1 LVYAI
6 SDDEVLVRL
15 RKVFERLRKHNIKAK
30 PAKCAFELTEIEYV
44 GKVISAE
51 GLTMSNKKKESV
63 LNFPLPS
70 THKQL
75 KSALGL
81 FNYFRDFVKDHYTIV
96 RPLNDLIPGYN
107 KKSRNTKLYWNAEA
121 KIAWSHIQQM
131 IGNCPLLHFLQDD
144 GQIVLTTDA
153 SKYGIGGYL
162 TQMINNVE
170 CPIAFVSKS
179 LNKAQIQWSK
189 FLKEMY
195 AIYIICMMLMHLLRD
210 RSFKHRTDHLNILN
224 LHLGR
229 NPIVVR
235 WDMALQEL
243 DLMKKWSPGL
253 SK

>member
-1 LVYAI
+1 M
-6 SDDEVLVRL
+6 
-15 RKVFERLRKHNIKAK
+15 
-30 PAKCAFELTEIEYV
+30 EYV

-51 GLTMSNKKKESV
+51 GLTMSKKKKESV

-81 FNYFRDFVKDHYTIV
+81 FNYFRDFVKDHFTIV
-96 RPLNDLIPGYN
+96 HPLNDLIPGYD
-107 KKSRNTKLYWNAEA
+107 KKSRNRKLNWNAEA
-121 KIAWSHIQQM
+121 KIAWSHFQQM
-131 IGNCPLLHFLQDD
+131 IGNCPLLHFLQDE

-162 TQMINNVE
+162 TQVINNVE

-179 LNKAQIQWSK
+179 LNKAQIRWST

-210 RSFKHRTDHLNILN
+210 RSFIHRTDHKNLLN
-224 LHLGR
+224 LHLGS
-229 NPIVVR
+229 NPMVVR
-235 WDMALQEL
+235 SDMALQEL
-243 DLMKKWSPGL
+243 DLLKNGHLDCQKN
-253 SK
+253 